1 MLKMF
6 SKLAKAMLPLFT
18 DTNSVGERKISIG
31 RAPLFIILVTMC
43 FHYLT
48 KGVGPDTGV
57 IAYLGMAMSY
67 NSFSKTALNKADG
80 VGKENDTLKNTV
92 DEGH

>member
-1 MLKMF
+1 MKTLTKLLK
-6 SKLAKAMLPLFT
+6 AILPLFT

-31 RAPLFIILVTMC
+31 RAPLLIILVTMC
-43 FHYLT
+43 YHYLT
-48 KGVGPDTGV
+48 KGVGPDTGI

-80 VGKENDTLKNTV
+80 VGTGNDIPKDIV